1 MFLTGSRQSID
12 SIIGYTIIKLE
23 VIIFLSNNNME
34 GVTQEILN
42 LVKKKMEEQG
52 AYDRDAYKQFIK
64 ETIDYFEEKGKLT
77 DDDNLE
83 FMEDQLLDMWEEVE
97 EEFAS

>member
-1 MFLTGSRQSID
+1 MAHNMD
-12 SIIGYTIIKLE
+12 ETIY
-23 VIIFLSNNNME
+23 
-34 GVTQEILN
+34 EILN
-42 LVKKKMEEQG
+42 LVKKKMREQG
-52 AYDRDAYKQFIK
+52 AFNREAFKQFVE

-83 FMEDQLLDMWEEVE
+83 FMEDQLLDRWEEVE

>member
-1 MFLTGSRQSID
+1 MAHNMD
-12 SIIGYTIIKLE
+12 ETIY
-23 VIIFLSNNNME
+23 
-34 GVTQEILN
+34 EILN
-42 LVKKKMEEQG
+42 LVKKKMREQG
-52 AYDRDAYKQFIK
+52 AFNREAFKQFVE

-97 EEFAS
+97 AEFAS

>member
-1 MFLTGSRQSID
+1 MAHNMD
-12 SIIGYTIIKLE
+12 ETIY
-23 VIIFLSNNNME
+23 
-34 GVTQEILN
+34 EILS
-42 LVKKKMEEQG
+42 LVKKKMKEQG
-52 AYDRDAYKQFIK
+52 AFDREAYKQFIE

-97 EEFAS
+97 AEFAS